1 MTLEETK
8 QEFKQEYFGE
18 FVKDK
23 FYETTVQHKFKQGD
37 RVRLKKTYEKHYGKL
52 EFTVDG
58 IDFSKE
64 NGTCEWRIMYQA
76 PTHKDWVGEHKLELV
91 ERKENEK

>member
-37 RVRLKKTYEKHYGKL
+37 RVRLKKTYADHYGKL
-52 EFTVDG
+52 EFIVNG
-58 IDFSKE
+58 MEFYKQSGSSEWYILYQFS
-64 NGTCEWRIMYQA
+64 N
-76 PTHKDWVGEHKLELV
+76 HNDWIAEDKLELV
-91 ERKENEK
+91 ETVK